1 MKSLKLNATL
11 NLLYQLFN
19 MAFPLI
25 TSIYIARILLP
36 DGAGRV
42 SYAQNIASYF
52 VSFAALGIP
61 AHGMRAISVARDNQ
75 QKLNQT
81 FTELL
86 TINAVATAAS
96 LISYIVMVLSIPSF
110 YQELPLYLCTG
121 LLIAFNFLNIDW
133 FYQGREDYVY
143 IVCRNILVK
152 LLSFLAII
160 LLIRSKEHYVT
171 YALIGSIASG
181 GNYILNVC
189 RARKYVSLQ
198 FKGMNLR
205 QHLQPV
211 FFLAITI
218 FLSTIYSKVDT
229 TMLGVISGDEAVGHY
244 TYAHKIVNIAV
255 ALCTSICTTFLPR
268 LSYYYE
274 NDRDAFKKLLN
285 KGVQILSFV
294 VFPMMIGV
302 LILAPTVVVLLFG
315 EAFMPTANTLRI
327 FTGLMIVLPFGNL
340 LCYQVLIVAKKE
352 KIMIPVYAVAAVT
365 NVLLNLLLIRRF
377 AQDGAAVASVI
388 AEAVLN
394 GIEVTI
400 VLKMLKIKLDLRAI
414 GTAIFTA
421 LIMGVVVFLVASVK
435 LPGWCT
441 LLLGVSS
448 GVVVYVALNL
458 CMRTPLLMEGM
469 QVVARWLKKR
479 KGRE

>member
-11 NLLYQLFN
+11 NALYQLFN

-61 AHGMRAISVARDNQ
+61 THGVRAISVARDSQ

-86 TINAVATAAS
+86 TINAIATAVS
-96 LISYIVMVLSIPSF
+96 LAAYIVMVLSIPSF
-110 YQELPLYLCTG
+110 YRELPLYLCTG

-143 IVCRNILVK
+143 IVFRNILVK
-152 LLSFLAII
+152 VLSLLAII
-160 LLIRSKEHYVT
+160 LLVRAREHYVT

-181 GNYILNVC
+181 GNYILNVW

-205 QHLQPV
+205 QHLQPI
-211 FFLAITI
+211 FILAITI
-218 FLSTIYSKVDT
+218 FLSTIYSKVDA

-274 NDRDAFKKLLN
+274 NDIEAFKKLLN

-302 LILAPTVVVLLFG
+302 LILAPTVVELLFG

-352 KIMIPVYAVAAVT
+352 KIMIPAYAIAAVT
-365 NVLLNLLLIRRF
+365 NIILNLLLIRRL
-377 AQDGAAVASVI
+377 AQDGAAIASVI

-394 GIEVTI
+394 GIEVI
-400 VLKMLKIKLDLRAI
+400 IAIRLLKIKLDFRAI
-414 GTAIFTA
+414 FTAIFTA
-421 LIMGVVVFLVASVK
+421 FIMGIVVSLIATLK
-435 LPGWCT
+435 MAGWLT

-448 GVVVYVALNL
+448 GALVYAVLNFG
-458 CMRTPLLMEGM
+458 MRTPILMEGV
-469 QVVARWLKKR
+469 QIVVGWFKK
-479 KGRE
+479 KEEQE